1 MTSKSQAIIS
11 LSGIF
16 LLGIALGFVID
27 SFILHDHERDKA
39 PKPPNLVEI
48 FTKELEL
55 TPEQQAKLQTLLDD
69 LKNKHDSIRSETHT
83 RFECVREEFNKQF
96 MQILTQAQQEKFK
109 KMIEEFEKK
118 DHRR

>member
-1 MTSKSQAIIS
+1 MTSKNQAMIS
-11 LSGIF
+11 LTGVF

-27 SFILHDHERDKA
+27 SFILHHNDRN
-39 PKPPNLVEI
+39 PKPPNLVDI

-55 TPEQQAKLQTLLDD
+55 THEQQVKLEELLDG

-83 RFECVREEFNKQF
+83 RFNSVRDEFNKQF

-109 KMIEEFEKK
+109 KMIEEFEKR
-118 DHRR
+118 DHHR